1 MMLMIK
7 CVYERSLM
15 ANGLQCPQKKTLTMY
30 MVKGSLCVLEVFTAA
45 ERPLFW
51 QLFWIFSSFF
61 GFFFSRVTVERRM
74 RM

>member
-1 MMLMIK
+1 MIK

-45 ERPLFW
+45 ERPLF
-51 QLFWIFSSFF
+51 LATFLDFFFFFWI
-61 GFFFSRVTVERRM
+61 FFSRVTVERRM